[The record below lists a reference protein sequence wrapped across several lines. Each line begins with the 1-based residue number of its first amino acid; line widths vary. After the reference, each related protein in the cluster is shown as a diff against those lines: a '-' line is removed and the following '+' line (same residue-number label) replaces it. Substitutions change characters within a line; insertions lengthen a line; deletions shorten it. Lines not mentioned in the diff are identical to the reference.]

1 MEKLELV
8 DGVRLG
14 CGGMRSGETY
24 VFRGSPLRDGGGDCD
39 VE

>member
-1 MEKLELV
+1 MEKVELV

-14 CGGMRSGETY
+14 CGGMRSGDTC
-24 VFRGSPLRDGGGDCD
+24 VVRGLLARDGGGDCD